1 MLVSSP
7 PGVTNA
13 LLEAQIERRA
23 FHMTPDLELPPAL
36 LIALRHKCGFSFHP
50 RAALM
55 APNSSMGSVC
65 AADPRVQLA
74 VPFPERP
81 LRPPCV
87 LNDSKSTHNSTRGID
102 DGKASCATRPSA

>member
-1 MLVSSP
+1 
-7 PGVTNA
+7 
-13 LLEAQIERRA
+13 
-23 FHMTPDLELPPAL
+23 MTPDLELPPAL